1 MEREIKWSAPAPNA
15 RALSPLDDILA
26 SFQTALSTVFSL
38 PAGSGRADPAEHL
51 PEQQLSEAE
60 RIQST
65 RLMRVNHVGEVCAQ
79 ALYEGQA
86 FTAKNN
92 AVKLA
97 MRNAA
102 AEEQD
107 HLLWCNSRLQDLG
120 GRASLLN
127 PLWYAGSF
135 VMGAAAGLSG
145 DRRNLGFVK
154 ETEDQ
159 VEAHLK
165 RHLDLI
171 PEKDLKSRVVVEQM
185 RKDEQA
191 HAETAANAGAEELP
205 HPIPWVMRVVAKV
218 MTRTAHWI

>member
-1 MEREIKWSAPAPNA
+1 MEREINWSASVPNA
-15 RALSPLDDILA
+15 RELSPLDDILA

-38 PAGSGRADPAEHL
+38 PAGTGRADPAEHL
-51 PEQQLSEAE
+51 PEQQLSEVE
-60 RIQST
+60 KVQSS

-86 FTAKNN
+86 LTAKNS

-107 HLLWCNSRLQDLG
+107 HLLWCNSRLHDLG

-135 VMGAAAGLSG
+135 VMGAVAGLAG

-154 ETEDQ
+154 ETEEQ
-159 VEAHLK
+159 VEAHLNS
-165 RHLDLI
+165 HLDLI
-171 PEKDLKSRVVVEQM
+171 PGADLKSRAVVEQM
-185 RKDEQA
+185 KKDERA
-191 HAETAANAGAEELP
+191 HADSAADAGAEDLP
-205 HPIPWVMRVVAKV
+205 HPIPWAMRVVAKV

>member
-1 MEREIKWSAPAPNA
+1 MGREIKWSAPAPNA
-15 RALSPLDDILA
+15 RALSPLDDLLV
-26 SFQTALSTVFSL
+26 SFQTALSTVFAL
-38 PAGSGRADPAEHL
+38 PTGTGRADPAKHL
-51 PEQQLSEAE
+51 PEQQLSEVE

-86 FTAKNN
+86 FTAKNS

-97 MRNAA
+97 MRDAA

-107 HLLWCNSRLQDLG
+107 HLLWCNSRLHDLG

-135 VMGAAAGLSG
+135 VMGAVAGLAG

-154 ETEDQ
+154 ETEEQ
-159 VEAHLK
+159 VEAHLNS
-165 RHLDLI
+165 HLDLI
-171 PEKDLKSRVVVEQM
+171 PGADLKSRAVVEQM
-185 RKDEQA
+185 KKDERA
-191 HAETAANAGAEELP
+191 HADSAADAGAEDLP

>member
-1 MEREIKWSAPAPNA
+1 MGREIKWSAPAPNA
-15 RALSPLDDILA
+15 RALSPLDDLLV
-26 SFQTALSTVFSL
+26 SFQTALSTVFAL
-38 PAGSGRADPAEHL
+38 PTGTGRADPAKHL
-51 PEQQLSEAE
+51 PEQQLSEVE

-86 FTAKNN
+86 FTAKNS

-97 MRNAA
+97 MRDAA
-102 AEEQD
+102 AEEKD
-107 HLLWCNSRLQDLG
+107 HLLWCNSRLHDLG

-135 VMGAAAGLSG
+135 VMGAVAGLAG

-154 ETEDQ
+154 ETEEQ
-159 VEAHLK
+159 VEAHLNS
-165 RHLDLI
+165 HLDLI
-171 PEKDLKSRVVVEQM
+171 PGADLKSRAVVEQM
-185 RKDEQA
+185 KKDERA
-191 HAETAANAGAEELP
+191 HADSAADAGAEDLP

>member
-1 MEREIKWSAPAPNA
+1 MGREIKWSAPAPNA
-15 RALSPLDDILA
+15 RALSPLDDLLV
-26 SFQTALSTVFSL
+26 SFQTALSTVFAL
-38 PAGSGRADPAEHL
+38 PTGTGRADPAKHL
-51 PEQQLSEAE
+51 PEQQLSEVE

-86 FTAKNN
+86 FTAKNS

-97 MRNAA
+97 MRDAA
-102 AEEQD
+102 AEEKD
-107 HLLWCNSRLQDLG
+107 HLLWCNSRLHDLG

-135 VMGAAAGLSG
+135 VMGAVAGLAG

-154 ETEDQ
+154 ETEEQ
-159 VEAHLK
+159 VEAHLNS
-165 RHLDLI
+165 HLDLI
-171 PEKDLKSRVVVEQM
+171 PGADLKSRAVVEQM
-185 RKDEQA
+185 KKDERA
-191 HAETAANAGAEELP
+191 HADSAADAGAEDLP
-205 HPIPWVMRVVAKV
+205 HPIPWAMRVVAKV

>member
-1 MEREIKWSAPAPNA
+1 MGREIKWSAPAPNA
-15 RALSPLDDILA
+15 RALSPLDDLLV

-38 PAGSGRADPAEHL
+38 PTGTGRADPAKHL
-51 PEQQLSEAE
+51 PEQQLSEVE

-86 FTAKNN
+86 FTAKNS

-97 MRNAA
+97 MRDAA
-102 AEEQD
+102 AEEKD
-107 HLLWCNSRLQDLG
+107 HLLWCNSRLHDLG

-135 VMGAAAGLSG
+135 VMGAVAGLAG

-154 ETEDQ
+154 ETEEQ
-159 VEAHLK
+159 VEAHLNS
-165 RHLDLI
+165 HLDLI
-171 PEKDLKSRVVVEQM
+171 PGADLKSRAVVEQM
-185 RKDEQA
+185 KKDERA
-191 HAETAANAGAEELP
+191 HADSAADAGAEDLP